1 MSIKSER
8 LLSRAKKLLVKGK
21 ITEAESIYLD
31 ILSSSPKNKEAKDAL
46 LMINNRKQE
55 TLPMDNIQSAV
66 SFLNSGRIKEAVD
79 VIEPLIK
86 NFHKNILCD
95 FFSILPVLTILQCE
109 IEYQVFILV
118 IDILKCHRLFLLPPT
133 VSI

>member
-79 VIEPLIK
+79 LIGPLIK
-86 NFHKNILCD
+86 TFPN
-95 FFSILPVLTILQCE
+95 
-109 IEYQVFILV
+109 EY
-118 IDILKCHRLFLLPPT
+118 LL
-133 VSI
+133 

>member
-86 NFHKNILCD
+86 NFQNEPLLYNIRGVCNHSCQNYKVAIED
-95 FFSILPVLTILQCE
+95 FQRAVELNPGYAEAYYNLG
-109 IEYQVFILV
+109 
-118 IDILKCHRLFLLPPT
+118 
-133 VSI
+133 VSY